1 MKITKFENKIV
12 IDEPKDFDVIQTLNC
27 GQIFRFVID
36 GNSAKVYSMDKYA
49 HITWDVKRVV
59 ICTDN
64 VEYFYNFFDLDR
76 DYSQIKDKLRKD
88 EYLKSAVDYGS
99 GIRII
104 NNDVYEIIISFII
117 SANNNIKRIKNSIE
131 YLCQHFGK
139 HLGNYFAFPTL
150 NELKKVTIQQFK
162 QAGLGYRAEQMF
174 DTVQKLTDKDIESL
188 KSRNKEQQF
197 KFLLSLKGVGEKVAN
212 CIMLF
217 GLGVK
222 DVFPVDTW
230 INKVYNDLTN
240 TNTTDRKK
248 ITQELTARYKDLSG
262 YAQQYFFYYYRDN
275 KINTRIK

>member
-1 MKITKFENKIV
+1 MKIIKCSDKIV
-12 IDEPKDFDVIQTLNC
+12 ITHPYDFDVIQTLNC

-36 GNSAKVYSMDKYA
+36 GNSAKVYSMDKFAY
-49 HITWDVKRVV
+49 ITWDSEK
-59 ICTDN
+59 IEIHTDD

-76 DYSQIKDKLRKD
+76 DYSKIKDELRKD
-88 EYLKSAVDYGS
+88 EFLKSAVDYGS

-104 NNDVYEIIISFII
+104 NNDAYEIIISFII

-139 HLGNYFAFPTL
+139 HMGSYYAFPTL

-162 QAGLGYRAEQMF
+162 QAGLGYRAEQMYM
-174 DTVQKLTDKDIESL
+174 TVQRLADVDIENL
-188 KSRNKEQQF
+188 KSEEKDQQF

-230 INKVYNDLTN
+230 INKVYNDLTHS
-240 TNTTDRKK
+240 NTTDRKK

-275 KINTRIK
+275 KINAKIK

>member
-1 MKITKFENKIV
+1 MKIIKYSDKIV
-12 IDEPKDFDVIQTLNC
+12 ITHPYDFDVIQTLNC

-36 GNSAKVYSMDKYA
+36 GNSAKVYSMDKFAY
-49 HITWDVKRVV
+49 ITWDSEK
-59 ICTDN
+59 IEIHTDD

-76 DYSQIKDKLRKD
+76 DYSKIKDELRKD
-88 EYLKSAVDYGS
+88 EFLKSAVDYGS

-104 NNDVYEIIISFII
+104 NNDAYEIIISFII

-139 HLGNYFAFPTL
+139 YMGNYYAFPTL

-162 QAGLGYRAEQMF
+162 QAGLGYRAEQMYM
-174 DTVQKLTDKDIESL
+174 TVQRLVDVDIENL
-188 KSRNKEQQF
+188 KSEEKDQQF

-230 INKVYNDLTN
+230 INKVYNDLTH

-275 KINTRIK
+275 KINAKIK